1 VIYFNTKFY
10 YKDNKHHKRIKIK
23 MTNSEI
29 IRTESGV
36 VILVSRN
43 ILDNAAEVILRIEEH
58 KNCLLHWGLRHHLY
72 APWQIPPQ
80 SVWPEGSHTFDN
92 SAVQSPFIRR
102 NGFSEI
108 IIKLDFSMDFTLL
121 DFVLFF
127 PEEGRWDN
135 NQGHNYRIEIP
146 GHGQPAV
153 HEKSPGDVD
162 LDIIASAIIEEEM
175 SRNSWTLMHRFNLC
189 YELLDNIKDN
199 LDGLAL
205 IFVWLRFSAIR
216 QLVWQRNYN
225 TKPKELG
232 HAMDRLTLKLAGRYA
247 NKPAERELI
256 RLIMTTLGRG
266 SNAQRV
272 RDEVLNIMHRHNI
285 KEVSGHF
292 MEEWHQ
298 KLHNNTTPDDI
309 VICEAYLEFLRS
321 NGKLNRFYKRLEEGG
336 VTKKRLESYERPI
349 KSHPDFIPHLKEA
362 LIHDFENFL
371 KILKEVHSGSDLETA
386 IHSSRYLFDAGMQS
400 LVDFIWLHRNDR
412 KMPLN
417 TLLEKITESRRHLIT
432 QLNGPQYKVRDLL
445 FLDIALED
453 FLRTRVELKL
463 SSQLSGNQLA
473 ELVAI
478 VLENLCLSNA
488 DEELT
493 HCLHLWNRL
502 SKMPSFEREWSLRAE
517 AVLDRLRRALGSFI
531 DRYYRLLQ
539 PRAEF
544 LGRAFHADSWTI
556 NLFTEEVLR
565 GRPAFVFSMLLRY
578 LDPVLRKS
586 ANLGNWQIIS
596 RYHAMGEVQVAST
609 LKSIQ
614 GKSFAQPVVIVTD
627 SIAGDEE
634 IPEGVAAIITTA
646 VIDSLSH
653 LAIRT
658 RNAGI
663 LFATCYDSE
672 IIEHIKSLKGHL
684 LKLNVDNASNVAF
697 EESHEEIGI
706 IPQRIVPIRRTLSRP
721 SFTVYAV
728 PMDEFDEHNVGYK
741 SNNLKRI
748 RGKLPDW
755 IGLPASVALP
765 FGVFEK
771 VLAGE
776 SNMEI
781 AKKYEELTGRINDG
795 AEQAEVLS
803 ELRKT
808 VLTLKAPDELIKSL
822 QKVMEQAGLAWP
834 LNWDEAWMC
843 IKHVWSSKWNDRAYL
858 SREANGIPHDDL
870 FMSVLIQRVVEA
882 DYSYVIHTV
891 NPFTDNRHEIYAE
904 VVHGLGETLAG
915 NYPGRALSFTCL
927 KGEQNPYLLS
937 FSSKS
942 VGLFGSG
949 LIFRSD
955 SNGEDLGHYAG
966 AGLYDSFMLPPSHKF
981 TLDYKDDVLVWDS
994 RFRKDLLVT
1003 IARIGMIIEQISEF
1017 PQDIEGAYSNGQYY
1031 VVQSRPQ
1038 VGTGNV

>member
-1 VIYFNTKFY
+1 
-10 YKDNKHHKRIKIK
+10 
-23 MTNSEI
+23 MTNPEI

-36 VILVSRN
+36 VIQVIRN
-43 ILDNAAEVILRIEEH
+43 ILDNASEVILRIEEH
-58 KNCLLHWGLRHHLY
+58 KICLLHWGLCHHLY

-80 SVWPEGSHTFDN
+80 SVWPEGSRAFEN

-108 IIKLDFSMDFTLL
+108 IIKLDFSMDFRLL

-127 PEEGRWDN
+127 PEENRWDN
-135 NQGHNYRIEIP
+135 NQGRNYRIEIP
-146 GHGQPAV
+146 GHSQTAV
-153 HEKSPGDVD
+153 SEKSPGDVD
-162 LDIIASAIIEEEM
+162 LDVITSAIIEKEM

-199 LDGLAL
+199 MDGLAL

-225 TKPKELG
+225 TKPSELG
-232 HAMDRLTLKLAGRYA
+232 HAMDRLTLKIADRYT

-321 NGKLNRFYKRLEEGG
+321 DGNLNGFYKRLEEGSI
-336 VTKKRLESYERPI
+336 TKKRLESYERPI

-371 KILKEVHSGSDLETA
+371 RILKEVHFGSDLETA
-386 IHSSRYLFDAGMQS
+386 IHNSRYLFDAGMQS
-400 LVDFIWLHRNDR
+400 LMDFIWLHRNDR
-412 KMPLN
+412 NMPLN
-417 TLLEKITESRRHLIT
+417 TLLKKITESRRHLI
-432 QLNGPQYKVRDLL
+432 QQFNGPQYKVRDLL

-453 FLRTRVELKL
+453 FLRTRVEIKL

-473 ELVAI
+473 ELVGI

-488 DEELT
+488 DVELT
-493 HCLHLWNRL
+493 YCLHLWNRL
-502 SKMPSFEREWSLRAE
+502 IEMPRFEREWSLRAE

-531 DRYYRLLQ
+531 DSYYKLLQ

-544 LGRAFHADSWTI
+544 LGHAFHADSWTI
-556 NLFTEEVLR
+556 TLFTEEVLR
-565 GRPAFVFSMLLRY
+565 GRPSFVFSMLLRY
-578 LDPVLRKS
+578 LDPILRKS

-596 RYHAMGEVQVAST
+596 RYHAMGEVQAAAT
-609 LKSIQ
+609 LKSVQ
-614 GKSFAQPVVIVTD
+614 GKNFTRPVVIVTD

-653 LAIRT
+653 LAIRA
-658 RNAGI
+658 RNSGI

-672 IIEHIKSLKGHL
+672 ITEHIKSLEGHL
-684 LKLNVDNASNVAF
+684 LKLNVENTSTVAF
-697 EESHEEIGI
+697 EESHEETAIT
-706 IPQRIVPIRRTLSRP
+706 PRRIVPVQRTLSHP
-721 SFTVYAV
+721 CFTVYAV
-728 PMDEFDEHNVGYK
+728 SMDKFNEHNVGYK
-741 SNNLKRI
+741 SNNLNRI
-748 RGKLPDW
+748 REKLPDW
-755 IGLPASVALP
+755 IGLPSSVALP
-765 FGVFEK
+765 FGVFER

-776 SNMEI
+776 GNRNV
-781 AKKYEELTGRINDG
+781 AKKYKELTGQIDDG
-795 AEQAEVLS
+795 AEKAEVLS

-808 VLTLKAPDELIKSL
+808 ILTLKSPDELITAL

-858 SREANGIPHDDL
+858 SRKANGIPHDDL

-904 VVHGLGETLAG
+904 VVSGLGETLAG

-937 FSSKS
+937 FPSKS

-955 SNGEDLGHYAG
+955 SNGEDLSHYAG
-966 AGLYDSFMLPPSHKF
+966 AGLYDSFMLPPSNKV
-981 TLDYKDDVLVWDS
+981 TLDYTDDVLVWDG

-1003 IARIGMIIEQISEF
+1003 IARIGTIIEQISEF